1 MRYLL
6 QIASISIL
14 LAVAGCAPP
23 TIQEWRAYG
32 DDAACASYGIT
43 PVDPGYAQCRA
54 VFAQARAQQQQN
66 ALSALLNHGDYL
78 AQQSPYPPFAGPAG
92 VQPPYLVNCRATGGL
107 VDCYTQIY

>member
-23 TIQEWRAYG
+23 TIQEWRA
-32 DDAACASYGIT
+32 
-43 PVDPGYAQCRA
+43 YAQCRA